1 MRAINLEVEIHSAR
15 IFESRCQS
23 FTAQRGPLVHFA
35 DLQSSEEEALL
46 IIGEAFL
53 DARTEALL
61 DARRDTVTHRA
72 TTRIFEI
79 IYSRIT
85 S

>member
-1 MRAINLEVEIHSAR
+1 M
-15 IFESRCQS
+15 
-23 FTAQRGPLVHFA
+23 HFA